1 MGKKL
6 RDAEAVAEM
15 REIAATLALHGDEVP
30 QLATARTSL
39 DNVLAQIDA
48 LSTQRTFHQFNKQ
61 NASQQLRTRIEE
73 GSKITTVVRF
83 TLKQH
88 FGSRSEDLVKFGL
101 QPFRGRARKADA
113 PAPESPTPPE
123 EPATPP
129 AEAPKATS
137 TQ

>member
-48 LSTQRTFHQFNKQ
+48 LSTQRAFHQFNKQ
-61 NASQQLRTRIEE
+61 SSSQRLRTCRQDRRLCRTASNISSAKAEPCFICSTW
-73 GSKITTVVRF
+73 SKR
-83 TLKQH
+83 
-88 FGSRSEDLVKFGL
+88 SR
-101 QPFRGRARKADA
+101 RWARRY
-113 PAPESPTPPE
+113 
-123 EPATPP
+123 
-129 AEAPKATS
+129 
-137 TQ
+137 

>member
-73 GSKITTVVRF
+73 GSKNTTVVRF

-101 QPFRGRARKADA
+101 QP
-113 PAPESPTPPE
+113 S
-123 EPATPP
+123 
-129 AEAPKATS
+129 TS
-137 TQ
+137 TPFALPKRRTISSKGFPWPRPSTSSR